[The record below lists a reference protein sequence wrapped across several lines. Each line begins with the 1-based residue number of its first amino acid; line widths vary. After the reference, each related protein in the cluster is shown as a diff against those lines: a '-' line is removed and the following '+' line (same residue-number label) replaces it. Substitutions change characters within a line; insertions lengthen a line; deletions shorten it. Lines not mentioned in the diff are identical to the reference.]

1 MSQPWNSSQRPD
13 QPPPLP
19 RQTGPQPGAGYPP
32 QGAGYAPQGTREPPP
47 VNKDDNAIRALFDFT
62 FRRYATPGA
71 VKVIFGIFFVVAV
84 LAMILF
90 VGRGVLG
97 LVDGH
102 DGLLGLVFIVG
113 GILVPFLVLLLVRV
127 LLEFAVATVRMSR
140 NTASCAT
147 TWKRSSSAAQQLILL
162 HRRYMAAT
170 HQRNRLASL

>member
-1 MSQPWNSSQRPD
+1 M
-13 QPPPLP
+13 
-19 RQTGPQPGAGYPP
+19 
-32 QGAGYAPQGTREPPP
+32 
-47 VNKDDNAIRALFDFT
+47 
-62 FRRYATPGA
+62 
-71 VKVIFGIFFVVAV
+71 IFGIFFVVAV
-84 LAMILF
+84 LEMILF